1 MKKILVGI
9 AAAAKAVVG
18 TGAGASADSTESLFD
33 SLRDAWGTGGGGD
46 EEEMLDFLLLANIDD
61 NHDTC
66 TGPLLTVF
74 FPESLEDAGGATV
87 LAALTSAKAQGI
99 IGLHVTSGVYTTDTL
114 ETGFFTEL
122 PNGTTDP
129 ITITQDG
136 SDLYAEGF
144 EITDSED
151 FCRGVIHYIDGI
163 ISTDAPAGD
172 PSCGAALVPQCAPAP
187 AAGSGSGLPKTGSE
201 SMALTYAA
209 LASLIAGA
217 GVLVIRRR
225 SIA

>member
-9 AAAAKAVVG
+9 AAAAMAVVG
-18 TGAGASADSTESLFD
+18 TGAGASADSSESLFD
-33 SLRDAWGTGGGGD
+33 SLRNEWGGGD
-46 EEEMLDFLLLANIDD
+46 EILDFLLLANVDD

-74 FPESLEDAGGATV
+74 FPNSLANAGGADV

-99 IGLHVTSGVYTTDTL
+99 LGLHVTSGVYTEDTL
-114 ETGFFTEL
+114 WTGFFTEL

-129 ITITQDG
+129 ITIT
-136 SDLYAEGF
+136 SDSSGPGTLYAEGL
-144 EITDSED
+144 EITSSED

-187 AAGSGSGLPKTGSE
+187 AAGSGAGLPKTGSE

>member
-9 AAAAKAVVG
+9 AAAAMAVVG
-18 TGAGASADSTESLFD
+18 TGAGASADSSESLFD
-33 SLRDAWGTGGGGD
+33 SLRDEWGGGD
-46 EEEMLDFLLLANIDD
+46 EILDFLLLANVDD

-74 FPESLEDAGGATV
+74 FPNSLANAGGADV

-99 IGLHVTSGVYTTDTL
+99 LGLHVTSGVYTEDTL
-114 ETGFFTEL
+114 WTGFFTEL

-129 ITITQDG
+129 ITITSSTGPDK
-136 SDLYAEGF
+136 LYAEGL
-144 EITDSED
+144 EITSSED

-187 AAGSGSGLPKTGSE
+187 AAGSGAGLPKTGSE

>member
-9 AAAAKAVVG
+9 AAAAMAVVG

-46 EEEMLDFLLLANIDD
+46 EEEMLDFLLLANVDD

-74 FPESLEDAGGATV
+74 FPESLADTGLSATQ

-99 IGLHVTSGVYTTDTL
+99 LGLHVTSGVYTIDTL

-129 ITITQDG
+129 ITITQDPL
-136 SDLYAEGF
+136 SAEGF

-151 FCRGVIHYIDGI
+151 FCRGVIHYI
-163 ISTDAPAGD
+163 
-172 PSCGAALVPQCAPAP
+172 
-187 AAGSGSGLPKTGSE
+187 
-201 SMALTYAA
+201 
-209 LASLIAGA
+209 
-217 GVLVIRRR
+217 
-225 SIA
+225 